1 MAKKIGICR
10 NIDCDNYKKT
20 IEVEP
25 GGEFECPLC
34 HQPLQEAEGGRKRKV
49 KDEDGGDKKP
59 WRIIGAIVVVAALAG
74 GGYYFMGNSPKDKDN
89 VPVVDSTAVDV
100 QKEKVP
106 AEDTVQID
114 SSELDVPPVEEA
126 TEEPKKKDP
135 TPVLI
140 NGRGTVDLGYA
151 TYTGDL
157 KNGKPH
163 GYGKLTYKTSRKIVS
178 SKDFVASPGDTFEG
192 EFRDGK
198 ISGLGYWKHDGN
210 ETAVK
215 P

>member
-34 HQPLQEAEGGRKRKV
+34 HQPLQEAEGGKKRKP
-49 KDEDGGDKKP
+49 KEDGGGDKKP
-59 WRIIGAIVVVAALAG
+59 WMIIGGIVVVAALAV
-74 GGYYFMGNSPKDKDN
+74 GGYYLMDHGPEDKGDS
-89 VPVVDSTAVDV
+89 VADSTAVNV
-100 QKEKVP
+100 QKEKVL
-106 AEDTVQID
+106 AKDTVQVD
-114 SSELDVPPVEEA
+114 SSKVEIPQAEEA
-126 TEEPKKKDP
+126 KEESKKKDP